1 MPGHRS
7 TTFGR
12 VVMVPCPDPMQIAS
26 DAPATFRSSA
36 DRPGALELL
45 ATAAREVS
53 SRRRLIRY
61 LVRAEI
67 KKKGTDTV
75 LGNVWWVLDPLFS
88 LLVYVFVM
96 SVVFGRGQPEFGVFL
111 LAAMIPFKWFTGTLS
126 DSVTAVVSQGQL
138 IKQIQFPKIVLPIVS
153 NGAGLVNLGVG
164 MLVLF
169 AIVLIVPEYR
179 PHLTIMVLF
188 VPVIAAI
195 QAVLMLAFS
204 MFLSAFTVFY
214 RDIGI
219 IMGHLLR
226 LLFYVAPIL
235 WSFEAESGRGKQIHD
250 VVGPVGFSI
259 LRDNPVAILLESY
272 RKAIYGVPYQQA
284 VPGGEPIAAWRPAT
298 FGDMDLVALGLVL
311 AASVLLLVVGTITF
325 KRLEPAFAKVL

>member
-1 MPGHRS
+1 
-7 TTFGR
+7 
-12 VVMVPCPDPMQIAS
+12 MQIAS

-96 SVVFGRGQPEFGVFL
+96 SIVFARGQPEFGVFL

-169 AIVLIVPEYR
+169 AIVLVVPEYR

-195 QAVLMLAFS
+195 QAVLMLALS

-219 IMGHLLR
+219 VMGHLLR

-235 WSFEAESGRGKQIHD
+235 WSFEAEMGRGKAIHEA
-250 VVGPVGFSI
+250 VGPLGFSL

-272 RKAIYGVPYQQA
+272 RKAIYGVPYQQV

-311 AASVLLLVVGTITF
+311 GASVLLLVVGTITF

>member
-1 MPGHRS
+1 
-7 TTFGR
+7 
-12 VVMVPCPDPMQIAS
+12 MQIAS

-45 ATAAREVS
+45 VTAARETY

-61 LVRAEI
+61 LVRSEI

-75 LGNVWWVLDPLFS
+75 LGNVWWVLDPLIS
-88 LLVYVFVM
+88 LMVYVFVM
-96 SVVFGRGQPEFGVFL
+96 SVVFARDQPEFGVFL
-111 LAAMIPFKWFTGTLS
+111 LCAMIPFKWFTGTVS
-126 DSVTAVVSQGQL
+126 DSVTAVTSQGQL

-169 AIVLIVPEYR
+169 TIVLVIPDYR
-179 PHLTIMVLF
+179 PHLSLMVLW

-195 QAVLMLAFS
+195 QGVLMLAMS
-204 MFLSAFTVFY
+204 LFLSAFTVFY

-219 IMGHLLR
+219 VMGHLLR

-235 WSFEAESGRGKQIHD
+235 WSFEAESGRGGLIHRAIGD
-250 VVGPVGFSI
+250 FGFAL
-259 LRDNPVAILLESY
+259 LRDNPIAILLESY
-272 RKAIYGVPYQQA
+272 RKAIYGVPYQEVNAAGQA
-284 VPGGEPIAAWRPAT
+284 VAAWRPAT
-298 FGDMDLVALGLVL
+298 FGDMDIAALGFVLVV
-311 AASVLLLVVGTITF
+311 SVLLLLVGTITF

>member
-1 MPGHRS
+1 
-7 TTFGR
+7 
-12 VVMVPCPDPMQIAS
+12 MVPCPDPMQIAS

-75 LGNVWWVLDPLFS
+75 LGNVWWVLDPLIS

-96 SVVFGRGQPEFGVFL
+96 SVVFARGQAEFGVFL
-111 LAAMIPFKWFTGTLS
+111 LSAMIPFKWFTGTLS
-126 DSVTAVVSQGQL
+126 DSVAAVVSQGQL

-169 AIVLIVPEYR
+169 TIVLIVPEYR
-179 PHLTIMVLF
+179 PHLTIMVLW

-195 QAVLMLAFS
+195 QAVLMLALS

-219 IMGHLLR
+219 VMGHLLR

-235 WSFEAESGRGKQIHD
+235 WSFEAESGRGSLIHSTIGD
-250 VVGPVGFSI
+250 VGFSI

-272 RKAIYGVPYQQA
+272 RKAIYGVP
-284 VPGGEPIAAWRPAT
+284 VPGGGWRPAT
-298 FGDMDLVALGLVL
+298 FGDMDVLALGLVL
-311 AASVLLLVVGTITF
+311 VTSVLLLVVGTITF

>member
-1 MPGHRS
+1 
-7 TTFGR
+7 
-12 VVMVPCPDPMQIAS
+12 MVPCGDPMQIAS
-26 DAPATFRSSA
+26 DAPAAFRSSA

-45 ATAAREVS
+45 VTAAREVS

-75 LGNVWWVLDPLFS
+75 LGNVWWVLDPLIS

-96 SVVFGRGQPEFGVFL
+96 SVVFARGQAEFGLFL

-126 DSVTAVVSQGQL
+126 DSVAAVVSQGQL

-169 AIVLIVPEYR
+169 AIAIVVPDYR
-179 PHLTIMVLF
+179 AHLTLMVLW

-195 QAVLMLAFS
+195 QGVLMLAFS

-219 IMGHLLR
+219 VMGHLLR

-235 WSFEAESGRGKQIHD
+235 WSFEAESGRGSMIKQAL
-250 VVGPVGFSI
+250 GNEGFTI

-272 RKAIYGVPYQQA
+272 RKAIYGVPL
-284 VPGGEPIAAWRPAT
+284 PGGQWRPAT
-298 FGDMDLVALGLVL
+298 FGDMDLVALGFVL
-311 AASVLLLVVGTITF
+311 GVGVLLLVVGTITF

>member
-1 MPGHRS
+1 
-7 TTFGR
+7 
-12 VVMVPCPDPMQIAS
+12 MVPCLDPMQIAS

-45 ATAAREVS
+45 VTAARETI

-75 LGNVWWVLDPLFS
+75 LGNVWWVLDPLIS
-88 LLVYVFVM
+88 LMVYVFVM
-96 SVVFGRGQPEFGVFL
+96 SVVFGRDQPEFGVFL
-111 LAAMIPFKWFTGTLS
+111 LCAMIPFKWFTGTVS
-126 DSVTAVVSQGQL
+126 DSVTAVTSQGQL

-169 AIVLIVPEYR
+169 GIVLIVPEYR
-179 PHLTIMVLF
+179 PHLSLMVLW

-195 QAVLMLAFS
+195 QGVLMLALSF
-204 MFLSAFTVFY
+204 FLSAFTVFY

-219 IMGHLLR
+219 VMGHLLR

-235 WSFEAESGRGKQIHD
+235 WSFEAESGRGGAIHRAIGD
-250 VVGPVGFSI
+250 FGFAL

-272 RKAIYGVPYQQA
+272 RKAIYGVPYQE
-284 VPGGEPIAAWRPAT
+284 VGPGGELVSAWRPAT
-298 FGDMDLVALGLVL
+298 FGDMDVMALGLVL
-311 AASVLLLVVGTITF
+311 VVSVLLLLAGTITF

>member
-1 MPGHRS
+1 
-7 TTFGR
+7 
-12 VVMVPCPDPMQIAS
+12 MQIAS

-36 DRPGALELL
+36 DRPGAMELL

-75 LGNVWWVLDPLFS
+75 LGNVWWVLDPLIS
-88 LLVYVFVM
+88 LMVYVFVM
-96 SVVFGRGQPEFGVFL
+96 SVVFARDQAEFGVFL

-126 DSVTAVVSQGQL
+126 DSVHAIISQAQL
-138 IKQIQFPKIVLPIVS
+138 IKQIQFPKIVLPIVA

-169 AIVLIVPEYR
+169 AIVLVVPEYR
-179 PHLTIMVLF
+179 PHLTTMVLW

-195 QAVLMLAFS
+195 QAVLMLGLS

-219 IMGHLLR
+219 VMGHLLR

-235 WSFEAESGRGKQIHD
+235 WSFEAESGRGSLIRTAIGD
-250 VVGPVGFSI
+250 FGFSI
-259 LRDNPVAILLESY
+259 LRDNPIAILLESY
-272 RKAIYGVPYQQA
+272 RKAIYGVP
-284 VPGGEPIAAWRPAT
+284 VPGGAWRPAT
-298 FGDMDLVALGLVL
+298 LGDMDLVALGLVL

>member
-1 MPGHRS
+1 
-7 TTFGR
+7 
-12 VVMVPCPDPMQIAS
+12 MQIAS

-45 ATAAREVS
+45 VTAVREVS

-169 AIVLIVPEYR
+169 AIVLVVPEYR

-188 VPVIAAI
+188 VPVIAFI
-195 QAVLMLAFS
+195 QGVLMLALS

-219 IMGHLLR
+219 VMGHLLR

-235 WSFEAESGRGKQIHD
+235 WSFEAEQGRGKAIHD
-250 VVGPVGFSI
+250 AVGPVGFSI
-259 LRDNPVAILLESY
+259 LRENPIAILLESY
-272 RKAIYGVPYQQA
+272 RKAIYGVPYQQL
-284 VPGGEPIAAWRPAT
+284 VPGGDPVAAWRPAT
-298 FGDMDLVALGLVL
+298 LGDMDLVALGLVL
-311 AASVLLLVVGTITF
+311 VTSVLLLVVGTITF

>member
-1 MPGHRS
+1 
-7 TTFGR
+7 
-12 VVMVPCPDPMQIAS
+12 MVPCLDPMQIAS

-45 ATAAREVS
+45 VTAARETY

-75 LGNVWWVLDPLFS
+75 LGNVWWVLDPLIS

-96 SVVFGRGQPEFGVFL
+96 SVIFARDQPQFGVFL
-111 LAAMIPFKWFTGTLS
+111 LCAMIPFKWFTGTVS
-126 DSVTAVVSQGQL
+126 DSVTAVTSQGQL

-169 AIVLIVPEYR
+169 AIVLIIPEYR
-179 PHLTIMVLF
+179 PHLTLMVLW
-188 VPVIAAI
+188 VPIIAVI
-195 QAVLMLAFS
+195 QGVLMLALSF
-204 MFLSAFTVFY
+204 FLSAFTVFY

-219 IMGHLLR
+219 VMGHLLR

-235 WSFEAESGRGKQIHD
+235 WSFAAESGRGGAIHRAIGD
-250 VVGPVGFSI
+250 FGFSI
-259 LRDNPVAILLESY
+259 LRDNPIAILLESY
-272 RKAIYGVPYQQA
+272 RKAIYGVPYQELSPSGDL
-284 VPGGEPIAAWRPAT
+284 VSAWRPAT
-298 FGDMDLVALGLVL
+298 FGDMDVAALGVVLVV
-311 AASVLLLVVGTITF
+311 SVLLLLVGTITF

>member
-1 MPGHRS
+1 
-7 TTFGR
+7 
-12 VVMVPCPDPMQIAS
+12 MQIAS

-45 ATAAREVS
+45 VTAAREVS

-169 AIVLIVPEYR
+169 AIVLVVPEYR

-188 VPVIAAI
+188 VPVIAFI
-195 QAVLMLAFS
+195 QGVLMLALS

-219 IMGHLLR
+219 VMGHLLR

-235 WSFEAESGRGKQIHD
+235 WSFEAEQGRGKAIHD
-250 VVGPVGFSI
+250 AVGPVGFSI
-259 LRDNPVAILLESY
+259 LRENPIAILLESY
-272 RKAIYGVPYQQA
+272 RKAIYGVPYQQL
-284 VPGGEPIAAWRPAT
+284 VPGGDPVAAWRPAT
-298 FGDMDLVALGLVL
+298 LGDMDLVALGLVL
-311 AASVLLLVVGTITF
+311 VTSVLLLVVGTITF

>member
-1 MPGHRS
+1 
-7 TTFGR
+7 
-12 VVMVPCPDPMQIAS
+12 MQIAS

-36 DRPGALELL
+36 DRPSALELL
-45 ATAAREVS
+45 VTAAREVW

-75 LGNVWWVLDPLFS
+75 LGNVWWVLDPLIS
-88 LLVYVFVM
+88 LMVYVFVM
-96 SVVFGRGQPEFGVFL
+96 SVLFSRDQPEFGVFL
-111 LAAMIPFKWFTGTLS
+111 LAAMIPFKWFTGTVS
-126 DSVTAVVSQGQL
+126 DSVTAVVTQGQL

-153 NGAGLVNLGVG
+153 NGAGLVNLAVG
-164 MLVLF
+164 MIVLF
-169 AIVLIVPEYR
+169 AIVLVWPGYAQ
-179 PHLTIMVLF
+179 HLSIMVLW

-195 QAVLMLAFS
+195 QAVLMLGLS
-204 MFLSAFTVFY
+204 LFLSAFTVFY

-219 IMGHLLR
+219 VMGHLLR

-235 WSFEAESGRGKQIHD
+235 WSFEAESGRGAAIHKAI
-250 VVGPVGFSI
+250 GNVGFSI

-272 RKAIYGVPYQQA
+272 RMAIYGVPYQA
-284 VPGGEPIAAWRPAT
+284 TDAAGHTIATWRPAT
-298 FGDMDLVALGLVL
+298 FSDMDVAALGAVLVV
-311 AASVLLLVVGTITF
+311 STLLLLLGTIAF

>member
-1 MPGHRS
+1 
-7 TTFGR
+7 
-12 VVMVPCPDPMQIAS
+12 MVPCLDPMQIAS

-36 DRPGALELL
+36 DRPGPLELL
-45 ATAAREVS
+45 VTAARETW

-75 LGNVWWVLDPLFS
+75 LGNVWWVLDPLIS
-88 LLVYVFVM
+88 LMVYVFVM
-96 SVVFGRGQPEFGVFL
+96 SVVFARDQPEFGVFL
-111 LAAMIPFKWFTGTLS
+111 LAAMIPFKWFTGTVS
-126 DSVTAVVSQGQL
+126 DSVTAVVSQAQL
-138 IKQIQFPKIVLPIVS
+138 IKQIQFPKVVLPIVS

-169 AIVLIVPEYR
+169 AIVLVWPGYAQ
-179 PHLTIMVLF
+179 HLSIMILW

-195 QAVLMLAFS
+195 QAVLMLALS
-204 MFLSAFTVFY
+204 LFLSAFTVFY

-219 IMGHLLR
+219 VMGHLLR

-235 WSFEAESGRGKQIHD
+235 WSFEAESGRGSLIHKA
-250 VVGPVGFSI
+250 VGDVGFSI
-259 LRDNPVAILLESY
+259 LRDNPVAVLLESY
-272 RKAIYGVPYQQA
+272 RKAIYGVPYQEVNA
-284 VPGGEPIAAWRPAT
+284 AGHTVAAWRPAT
-298 FGDMDLVALGLVL
+298 FGDMDVVALALVLVASL
-311 AASVLLLVVGTITF
+311 ALLVVGTIAF

>member
-1 MPGHRS
+1 
-7 TTFGR
+7 
-12 VVMVPCPDPMQIAS
+12 MQIAS

-45 ATAAREVS
+45 VTAARETY

-75 LGNVWWVLDPLFS
+75 LGNVWWVLDPLIS
-88 LLVYVFVM
+88 LMVYVFVM
-96 SVVFGRGQPEFGVFL
+96 SVIFARDQPEFGVFL
-111 LAAMIPFKWFTGTLS
+111 LCAMIPFKWFTGTVS
-126 DSVTAVVSQGQL
+126 DSVTAVTSQGQL

-169 AIVLIVPEYR
+169 AIVLVIPDYR
-179 PHLTIMVLF
+179 PHLSLMVLW
-188 VPVIAAI
+188 VPIIAAI
-195 QAVLMLAFS
+195 QGVLMLALS
-204 MFLSAFTVFY
+204 LFLSAFTVFY

-219 IMGHLLR
+219 VMGHLLR

-235 WSFEAESGRGKQIHD
+235 WSFEAESGRGSAIHKAI
-250 VVGPVGFSI
+250 GNFGFAI

-272 RKAIYGVPYQQA
+272 RLAIYGVPYQE
-284 VPGGEPIAAWRPAT
+284 VGPGGQLVAAWRPAT
-298 FGDMDLVALGLVL
+298 FGDMDVAALGLVL
-311 AASVLLLVVGTITF
+311 VVSVLLLVVGTITF